1 MGRKKIKIV
10 RIEDERNRQVTF
22 TKRKFGLMKKAY
34 ELSVLCDCEI
44 ALIIFNNS
52 NRLFQYASTDMDKVL
67 LKYTEYNEPH
77 ESRTN
82 KDIVEYLSKKDG
94 KHPSGPDDPE
104 GDSMTDSLT
113 AGSASGATA
122 AAGHQVALAAD
133 FAGSSTPSSAAGAAS
148 TGIIQRVGSG
158 TGNSSGG
165 FSLATTVQSH
175 FNSINSSNLLSPSTG
190 IVAIQSS
197 SPARSPAGAAGS
209 LVQQS
214 RSGQQQQQQLRTASG
229 LSVMIPRTGQ
239 QQQQQQ
245 QPSLIDASGALQTPS
260 VSALLPASGAAEFNA
275 FSSYGGGAAT
285 SVGPLT
291 AAIESVLVK
300 PEQQIQQQQQQQ
312 QQAGS
317 TVSLYH
323 TPGGNAF
330 TLQPMQDVNSMV
342 VPIAVSIGGVGVATS
357 NVGANAGLNQQVIVT
372 SSASAVGLNPAAA
385 GGGSAAGADAPAAG
399 GSAGATNAEGGSGA
413 GEPDAK
419 RRRQQDWP
427 GQTVSA

>member
-1 MGRKKIKIV
+1 MVCIPCVILAVTPFTLAFFHFLLLPLFKSKGKAPDNNNKDVEKEKPEDTANEKNLEKEKA
-10 RIEDERNRQVTF
+10 IENAPPAPVTF

-245 QPSLIDASGALQTPS
+245 QPSLIDASGALQT
-260 VSALLPASGAAEFNA
+260 
-275 FSSYGGGAAT
+275 
-285 SVGPLT
+285 
-291 AAIESVLVK
+291 
-300 PEQQIQQQQQQQ
+300 
-312 QQAGS
+312 
-317 TVSLYH
+317 
-323 TPGGNAF
+323 
-330 TLQPMQDVNSMV
+330 
-342 VPIAVSIGGVGVATS
+342 
-357 NVGANAGLNQQVIVT
+357 
-372 SSASAVGLNPAAA
+372 
-385 GGGSAAGADAPAAG
+385 
-399 GSAGATNAEGGSGA
+399 
-413 GEPDAK
+413 
-419 RRRQQDWP
+419 
-427 GQTVSA
+427 